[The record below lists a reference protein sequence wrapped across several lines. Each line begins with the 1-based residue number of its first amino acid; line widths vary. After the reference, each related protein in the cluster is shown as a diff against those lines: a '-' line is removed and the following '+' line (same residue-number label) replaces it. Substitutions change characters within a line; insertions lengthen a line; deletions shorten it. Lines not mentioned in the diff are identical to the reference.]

1 MKTTT
6 TIIKATKRKDMW
18 NYVTNEPLPDTT
30 PIGFVMETEGL
41 IPESWI
47 KYVPNKVFDRR
58 KYPELY
64 LLFGK
69 DHLPNELELKCFV
82 QKHFDEWHTKK
93 PSKWF
98 TFGKICVDI
107 AIGALCIII
116 SLYALTLIFGY

>member
-93 PSKWF
+93 HSKWF
-98 TFGKICVDI
+98 TFGKICGHI
-107 AIGALCIII
+107 ALGALCIII